1 MAAVT
6 DTGTGMPP
14 EIVEKAFEP
23 FSTTK
28 EVRAGSGLGLSM
40 VYGFAEQSNGQVTI
54 YSEVGEGTTVKLY
67 LLKSEA
73 IAEEAESGPRDD
85 VPTAGGE
92 TILVV
97 EDDPDVRTL
106 TVTLLSNLGYEIL
119 EAGDAKSALNALDS

>member
-23 FSTTK
+23 ISTTK

-73 IAEEAESGPRDD
+73 IAEEAESGLATTCRP
-85 VPTAGGE
+85 PAGKRSSWWKTTRMCE
-92 TILVV
+92 
-97 EDDPDVRTL
+97 P
-106 TVTLLSNLGYEIL
+106 
-119 EAGDAKSALNALDS
+119 